1 MKRISLIISLI
12 SLAVMSANAQYHGK
26 YPRAYLEGYRYQPR
40 HSYQD
45 RFYAR
50 WNHPYV
56 GLRIGPSFTTVHSDD
71 PYLDGSNMKAGLNV
85 GIATGFPLSSYVPLY
100 LETGLYY
107 TEKGGR
113 GTVGG
118 SHFKYNLDYLELPFV
133 FKYKV
138 NMSRSF
144 SLQPYLGGYVGLGV
158 AGRIKDFQEREA
170 YSSFGNSDYSF
181 RRGDAGIRLGC
192 GIGYDMLYAEINYDW
207 GLANISHNSFDD
219 CRNGALTLTVG
230 VNF

>member
-1 MKRISLIISLI
+1 MKRIILIISLI

-118 SHFKYNLDYLELPFV
+118 SHFKYNLDYL
-133 FKYKV
+133 
-138 NMSRSF
+138 
-144 SLQPYLGGYVGLGV
+144 
-158 AGRIKDFQEREA
+158 
-170 YSSFGNSDYSF
+170 
-181 RRGDAGIRLGC
+181 
-192 GIGYDMLYAEINYDW
+192 GIGHMTKEELRKYLHSQDYKDYCYKMLHGDHQLEIDLQKQRHDAEMQVQQEKFCSDF
-207 GLANISHNSFDD
+207 LK
-219 CRNGALTLTVG
+219 L
-230 VNF
+230 